1 MALSYTPETLATAAV
16 ALQNST
22 PSTWIV
28 DGLLR
33 THRKR
38 PSLLVGLAES
48 GKSTLATQMAIC
60 VAQGKPFLGR
70 PTTQGRVIYW
80 KNEESEI
87 DVHED
92 FVKAGMK
99 TTDPLTILLP
109 EMRDHNLSVLRNE
122 LAKYSDTRLVIVETL
137 ADFFNI
143 EDIND
148 SEDGKRAL
156 QDFSNMIVQP
166 HLDCAFL
173 IIHHF
178 NKSNLGTDLAVTK
191 INGTH
196 ALATGTDAKLFMS
209 QVSDEDQRRIIWAN
223 VRKGLRL
230 EQTYLNFDT
239 ESRTSSLGVTVRD
252 EKISSRQIEKS
263 QRQLDLDGKIL
274 QLIEQNPGTAKW
286 EIVMRVGGNAQRLG
300 IRIDE
305 LIRDGFIVERPGG
318 GKGNAKLL
326 YREGAAPLEV
336 TSTVTREE
344 QCLPLPHV
352 SLENKAQGAT
362 Q

>member
-1 MALSYTPETLATAAV
+1 MALSYTPETLATAAA

-70 PTTQGRVIYW
+70 PTIQGRVIYW

-92 FVKAGMK
+92 FVKAGMRSN
-99 TTDPLTILLP
+99 DPLTILLP
-109 EMRDHNLSVLRNE
+109 EMKDHNLSVLSNE
-122 LAKYSDTRLVIVETL
+122 LAKHTDTKLVIVETL
-137 ADFFNI
+137 ADFFDV

-148 SEDGKRAL
+148 SEDGKKAL
-156 QDFSNMIVQP
+156 QDFSNLVVKP
-166 HLDCAFL
+166 NLDCAFL

-178 NKSNLGTDLAVTK
+178 NKSNLGADLAVTK

-196 ALATGTDAKLFMS
+196 ALAAGTDAKVYMR
-209 QVSDEDQRRIIWAN
+209 QVSDEDHRRVVWAT

-230 EQTYLNFDT
+230 EPTYLNFDT
-239 ESRTSSLGVTVRD
+239 GSCTSSLGTTVRD
-252 EKISSRQIEKS
+252 EKITSRQIEKS
-263 QRQLDLDGKIL
+263 QSQLDLDGKIL

-286 EIVMRVGGNAQRLG
+286 EIVMRIRGNAQRLG

-305 LIRDGFIVERPGG
+305 LIKGGLIVERPGG
-318 GKGNAKLL
+318 VKGNAKLL
-326 YREGAAPLEV
+326 YMEGSAPLLVVESGL
-336 TSTVTREE
+336 TFEE
-344 QCLPLPHV
+344 QV
-352 SLENKAQGAT
+352 AI
-362 Q
+362 